1 MYKGLVLIAC
11 LFICIAAKSQFSD
24 NFEDGDFTSN
34 PAWQGSPSDFRINA
48 GGQLQTNNTTPS
60 STFLIT
66 TPSSKVQKTEW
77 EFWIQ
82 LDFNTSSANYVDV
95 WLVSQ
100 SQDLNTPSNSG
111 YFIRI
116 GSTDDD
122 ICLYK
127 KLPGSSPQKIIDG
140 IDGLL
145 NSSSNT
151 IKIKAISTSTGKWI
165 LLRDMTGAGISYR
178 SEGETDDNSIGT
190 SSWFGLSI
198 RQSTSSFFQKH
209 YFDDFVVKDFDEV
222 TTQPG
227 IVSTSAPAATSL
239 KITFDRPLD
248 ISSAELTS
256 HYFVSGIGNPVSA
269 TVDVTNGAVVYLNF
283 DATFQPNVKTTILIN
298 GVSDVFGNAITN
310 VLQDFYHYEAARYD
324 VVIDEILADPSPLVG
339 LPNQKFIELRNNA
352 AFAVNLK
359 GWTLND
365 GNSIATLPD
374 IELLPDSFV
383 IVTSSGGLDAY
394 KHFGKT
400 IAVSGLPSLNISGGM
415 VALYAPNGSLMHAM
429 KYDLDSY
436 QNELKKEG
444 GYSLEMINTK
454 TGCVVDQNW
463 IASKDPRGG
472 TPGSKNS
479 VDEDKKFDESFKV
492 VNAYLAT
499 PDTLYVILN
508 KSVDS
513 TTATKKENYTIDGG
527 LGVKAIEVLQ
537 PFFNSI
543 RITLT
548 SSASAATIYTITLN
562 SLSGC
567 DGSTMSNTNNSA
579 SFAIPETPSAN
590 DIVINEILFD
600 PRPGGVDYVELYNNS
615 NKTFDLKKLF
625 IANRNS
631 TGAPAN
637 FVQLSSQTKL
647 LLPGKFALLTSDPT
661 ATVSQFPA
669 ADFDAFVKMNALPS
683 FPDDSGSATI
693 MAQQGDIIDEINY
706 SKYWHF
712 SLLKDRE
719 GVSLERI
726 SYSGP
731 SNQTNFHS
739 ASTIVNG
746 TPGYKNSQSTPDDST
761 SGSFSLTPE
770 IFSPDNDGTDDFLSI
785 NYEFPSPGYVTN
797 IKIFDAS
804 GRLVRYLEKNSL
816 SSVRGYYRWD
826 GLDDKSRKLPQGVYI
841 IYFESFNDKGK
852 KAIHKKTVVLARR
865 W

>member
-1 MYKGLVLIAC
+1 MYKGLLLLTSFFIITIAK
-11 LFICIAAKSQFSD
+11 AQFSD
-24 NFEDGDFTSN
+24 NFNDGDFTYN
-34 PAWQGSPSDFRINA
+34 PAWQSSSSDFIINA
-48 GGQLQTNNTTPS
+48 NGQLQSNNTIPS
-60 STFLIT
+60 STFFIT
-66 TPSSKVQKTEW
+66 TDNSSVQKSEW
-77 EFWIQ
+77 EFWARF
-82 LDFNTSSANYVDV
+82 DFNTSSANYADV
-95 WLVSQ
+95 WLASEEQ
-100 SQDLNTPSNSG
+100 NPTGTSNAG
-111 YFIRI
+111 YFVRI

-127 KLPGSSPQKIIDG
+127 KLPGSNAQKIIDG
-140 IDGLL
+140 TDGLL

-151 IKIKAISTSTGKWI
+151 LKIKVIHTAAGNWI
-165 LLRDMTGAGISYR
+165 LLRDMTGNGASYR
-178 SEGETDDNSIGT
+178 SEGEVTDNSIN
-190 SSWFGLSI
+190 SSNFFSVFV
-198 RQSTSSFFQKH
+198 RQSTASFFGKH
-209 YFDDFVVKDFDEV
+209 FFDDFAVKAFEEV
-222 TTQPG
+222 TSSPE
-227 IVSTSAPAATSL
+227 IVAIKAPTSTTI
-239 KITFDRPLD
+239 KINFDRPVN
-248 ISSAELTS
+248 IASAELTS
-256 HYFVSGIGNPVSA
+256 HYYISGIGNPVSA
-269 TVDVTNGAVVYLNF
+269 TVDAINGSVVNLNY
-283 DATFQPNVKTTILIN
+283 DAPFQPNIKNTILIN
-298 GVSDVFGNAITN
+298 GLADVFGNVITN
-310 VLQDFYHYEAARYD
+310 VLQEFYYYEAVRYD
-324 VVIDEILADPSPLVG
+324 VVIDEILADPSPQIG
-339 LPNQKFIELRNNA
+339 LPPQKFIELKNNA

-359 GWTLND
+359 NWTLTD
-365 GNSIATLPD
+365 GNNSAQLPD
-374 IELLPDSFV
+374 IELLPDSFL
-383 IVTSSGGLDAY
+383 ILTTSSGLDAY
-394 KHFGKT
+394 KPYGKA
-400 IAVSGLPSLNISGGM
+400 IAISGFPSLNISGGM
-415 VALYAPNGSLMHAM
+415 VALYASNGSLMHAM

-463 IASKDPRGG
+463 IASKDSKGG

-479 VDEDKKFDESFKV
+479 VDEDRKFDESFKV

-508 KSVDS
+508 KSADS

-527 LGVKAIEVLQ
+527 LGVRAIEVLQ
-537 PFFNSI
+537 PFFNTV

-548 SSASAATIYTITLN
+548 SSASAATSYTIMLN

-631 TGAPAN
+631 TGVPAN
-637 FVQLSSQTKL
+637 FVQLSTQNKQL
-647 LLPGKFALLTSDPT
+647 HPGKFALLTSDPT

-669 ADFDAFVKMNALPS
+669 ADFDTFVKMNALPS
-683 FPDDSGSATI
+683 FPDDSGSAII
-693 MAQQGDIIDEINY
+693 MTQQGDIIDEINY

-719 GVSLERI
+719 GISLERI
-726 SYSGP
+726 SYSAP
-731 SNQTNFHS
+731 SDQTNFHS

-746 TPGYKNSQSTPDDST
+746 TPGYKNSQSIS
-761 SGSFSLTPE
+761 SNSSAGSFTISPE
-770 IFSPDNDGTDDFLSI
+770 IFSPDNDGTDDLLTI
-785 NYEFPSPGYVTN
+785 HYEFPGSGYVTN
-797 IKIFDAS
+797 IKIFDPS

-816 SSVRGYYRWD
+816 SGLKEYYRWD

-841 IYFESFNDKGK
+841 IYFESFNEGGK
-852 KAIHKKTVVLARR
+852 KVTNKKTVVLARR